1 LRSMRL
7 TNSYNTL
14 RSRLLGWLL
23 IPLLLLSIAHIAN
36 TYIETRSTSTELH
49 DKMLVALALTI
60 SEYAIASEGDLLT
73 GDLLELIRQAT
84 NDKLYYKVLGPN
96 GSFVVG
102 YQDMPAPQGGLKQIN
117 NHIELYDAEY
127 LGRPVRV
134 IAASMYSERP
144 GFSGWSS
151 TFVAQTLQ
159 DRNDYVMDAIVD
171 NTQRLLILIIIVTV
185 LLSIGISL
193 ALRPLKQLQKM
204 LDTRDIHDL
213 TKLETAHLPRE
224 INTLAQTINDLFERL
239 ANQIALS
246 KRFLENASHQLRTP
260 ITALTLQCDFAV
272 RRAQS
277 ERDRSDALKI
287 KQNADR
293 VARLANQLLRLSYSE
308 SESWG
313 ETRRER
319 LDLAAVAHK
328 SVDRFRQQ
336 VPNFTITTDIS
347 YAPIEGNEQL
357 LLELLTN
364 LLENASKYAGDQGD
378 VTVSTKTEG
387 NQALLE
393 IKDQGPGIP
402 EELRQLVTERFFR
415 AHDDEDGSGLGLAI
429 VKEITLVH
437 HGKMEIT
444 SGDNNRGTCIRCLF
458 QHIPD

>member
-1 LRSMRL
+1 MRL
-7 TNSYNTL
+7 NDHHNTL

-23 IPLLLLSIAHIAN
+23 IPLFLLSIAHIAN
-36 TYIETRSTSTELH
+36 TYLETRRTSTELY

-102 YQDMPAPQGGLKQIN
+102 YDDMPAPKDGLKQIN

-134 IAASMYSERP
+134 IAASIYSERP

-151 TFVAQTLQ
+151 TFVAQTLE
-159 DRNDYVMDAIVD
+159 DRNDYVADAIIH
-171 NTQRLLILIIIVTV
+171 NAQRLLILIIIVTV
-185 LLSIGISL
+185 LLSFGISL
-193 ALRPLKQLQKM
+193 ALRPLQQLQRI

-213 TKLETAHLPRE
+213 TKLETTHLPQE
-224 INTLAQTINDLFERL
+224 INTLAQTINNLFERL

-277 ERDRSDALKI
+277 ERDRGDALKI
-287 KQNADR
+287 KHSADR

-313 ETRRER
+313 NTRRER
-319 LDLAAVAHK
+319 LDLATVARK
-328 SVDRFRQQ
+328 GIDRFLQQ
-336 VPNFTITTDIS
+336 KPHFMITTDIHP
-347 YAPIEGNEQL
+347 APIQGNEQL
-357 LLELLTN
+357 LLELLAN
-364 LLENASKYAGDQGD
+364 LLENACKYAGDRGD

-387 NQALLE
+387 SNVLLE

-402 EELRQLVTERFFR
+402 EELHQLVTERFFR
-415 AHDDEDGSGLGLAI
+415 AHQDEDGSGLGLAI

-444 SGDNNRGTCIRCLF
+444 NGDNNQGACVRCLF
-458 QHIPD
+458 KRTPD

>member
-1 LRSMRL
+1 M
-7 TNSYNTL
+7 
-14 RSRLLGWLL
+14 L
-23 IPLLLLSIAHIAN
+23 I
-36 TYIETRSTSTELH
+36 
-49 DKMLVALALTI
+49 ALALTI

-96 GSFVVG
+96 GSFLVG
-102 YQDMPAPQGGLKQIN
+102 YEDLPAPKGGLKQIN
-117 NHIELYDAEY
+117 NHIELYDAVY
-127 LGRPVRV
+127 LGEPVRV
-134 IAASMYSERP
+134 IAASIRSERP

-159 DRNDYVMDAIVD
+159 ERNDYVFDAIVD
-171 NTQRLLILIIIVTV
+171 NVQRLVILIIIVTA
-185 LLSIGISL
+185 LLSVGISF
-193 ALRPLKQLQKM
+193 ALRPLKQLQEV

-213 TKLETAHLPRE
+213 TKLETSHLPQE
-224 INTLAQTINDLFERL
+224 IKVLAQTINNLFERL

-260 ITALTLQCDFAV
+260 ITALTLQCDLAV

-277 ERDRSDALKI
+277 ERDRADAHKI

-308 SESWG
+308 SEAWG
-313 ETRRER
+313 NTQRQ
-319 LDLAAVAHK
+319 LLNLALVARK
-328 SVDRFRQQ
+328 SINRFLQQ
-336 VPNFTITTDIS
+336 KEHFSVVTDFHS
-347 YAPIEGNEQL
+347 AHVMGNEQL
-357 LLELLTN
+357 LHELLTN
-364 LLENASKYAGDQGD
+364 LLENASKYAGDTGD
-378 VTVSTKTEG
+378 VTVTTTTE
-387 NQALLE
+387 NNFAILE

-415 AHDDEDGSGLGLAI
+415 AHDDQDGSGLGLAI

-444 SGDNNRGTCIRCLF
+444 EGDHHRGTRIRCLF
-458 QHIPD
+458 PLAQV

>member
-1 LRSMRL
+1 MRL
-7 TNSYNTL
+7 NNHYNTL

-23 IPLLLLSIAHIAN
+23 IPLLVLSIAHIAN
-36 TYIETRSTSTELH
+36 TYLETRRTSTELY

-102 YQDMPAPQGGLKQIN
+102 YEDMPAPKGGLKQIN

-134 IAASMYSERP
+134 IAASIYSERP

-159 DRNDYVMDAIVD
+159 DRNSYVMDAIID
-171 NTQRLLILIIIVTV
+171 NTQRLLILIIIVTA

-193 ALRPLKQLQKM
+193 ALRPLKQLQKV

-213 TKLETAHLPRE
+213 TRLETAHLPRE
-224 INTLAQTINDLFERL
+224 INTLAQTINNLFERL
-239 ANQIALS
+239 TNQIALS

-272 RRAQS
+272 RRAES
-277 ERDRSDALKI
+277 ERDRDDALKI

-313 ETRRER
+313 NTRRER
-319 LDLAAVAHK
+319 LDLATVARQGI
-328 SVDRFRQQ
+328 DRFLQQ
-336 VPNFTITTDIS
+336 KPHFTITTDLHP
-347 YAPIEGNEQL
+347 APIQGNEQL
-357 LLELLTN
+357 LLELLAN
-364 LLENASKYAGDQGD
+364 LLENACKYAGDRGD
-378 VTVSTKTEG
+378 ITVSTSTEG
-387 NQALLE
+387 SNVILE

-415 AHDDEDGSGLGLAI
+415 AHKDEDGSGLGLAI

-437 HGKMEIT
+437 RGTMQIT
-444 SGDNNRGTCIRCLF
+444 SGDNDQGTCIRCLF
-458 QHIPD
+458 RCMSD

>member
-1 LRSMRL
+1 
-7 TNSYNTL
+7 
-14 RSRLLGWLL
+14 
-23 IPLLLLSIAHIAN
+23 
-36 TYIETRSTSTELH
+36 
-49 DKMLVALALTI
+49 
-60 SEYAIASEGDLLT
+60 
-73 GDLLELIRQAT
+73 
-84 NDKLYYKVLGPN
+84 
-96 GSFVVG
+96 
-102 YQDMPAPQGGLKQIN
+102 
-117 NHIELYDAEY
+117 
-127 LGRPVRV
+127 
-134 IAASMYSERP
+134 
-144 GFSGWSS
+144 
-151 TFVAQTLQ
+151 
-159 DRNDYVMDAIVD
+159 
-171 NTQRLLILIIIVTV
+171 
-185 LLSIGISL
+185 
-193 ALRPLKQLQKM
+193 M

-213 TKLETAHLPRE
+213 TRLETAHLPRE
-224 INTLAQTINDLFERL
+224 INTLAQTINNLFERL

-277 ERDRSDALKI
+277 ERDRGDALKI

-319 LDLAAVAHK
+319 IDLAAVARK
-328 SVDRFRQQ
+328 VIDRFRQQ
-336 VPNFTITTDIS
+336 QPHFAIATSIS
-347 YAPIEGNEQL
+347 YAPIQGNEQL

-444 SGDNNRGTCIRCLF
+444 SGDNNRGTCICCLF
-458 QHIPD
+458 QHTPD